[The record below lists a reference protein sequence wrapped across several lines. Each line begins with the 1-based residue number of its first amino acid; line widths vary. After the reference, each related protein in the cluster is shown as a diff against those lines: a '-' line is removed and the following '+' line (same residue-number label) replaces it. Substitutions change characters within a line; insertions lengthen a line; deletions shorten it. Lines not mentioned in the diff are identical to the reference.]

1 MENGSVIIGTVK
13 KFAIKLI
20 DNSKKL
26 INKKMLC
33 WKKASY
39 SPNNKQNKNNS
50 NSNNNQKV
58 TLTSN
63 TSKYITGPNTLK
75 SFRKKKPSKKKDS
88 LTIQFTSNL
97 K

>member
-26 INKKMLC
+26 ISKKMLC

-39 SPNNKQNKNNS
+39 SPNNKKNKN
-50 NSNNNQKV
+50 NNNQKV
-58 TLTSN
+58 TLTAN
-63 TSKYITGPNTLK
+63 TNKYISGNNTLK
-75 SFRKKKPSKKKDS
+75 SFRKKKSSKDKKDS
-88 LTIQFTSNL
+88 LTIQFKSNL